1 MSGLERLEFLVG
13 RWKGSSTDQFGE
25 KGTIES
31 SLECTKELDGRFFQL
46 RGACTKD
53 GAVINTAVTFITFDS
68 KAGKY
73 ISKRMWSYGF
83 IENGVGRWEDDRTLM
98 FEIKFDNEPLPF
110 VGTRWRSFIRR
121 YSDDELG
128 HGLYT
133 AKEGGQFQLY
143 GEARQIRVRT

>member
-46 RGACTKD
+46 RGASTKD

-68 KAGKY
+68 KAGNT
-73 ISKRMWSYGF
+73 S
-83 IENGVGRWEDDRTLM
+83 
-98 FEIKFDNEPLPF
+98 
-110 VGTRWRSFIRR
+110 
-121 YSDDELG
+121 
-128 HGLYT
+128 
-133 AKEGGQFQLY
+133 AKECGRMASSKTG
-143 GEARQIRVRT
+143 